1 MIVSESVFAKLV
13 DSVKEEIT
21 LCSEYVDRASLAQ
34 KLEMSRETL
43 CRKINDPAKMSI
55 DELSKIAVALGK
67 SLHFSFK

>member
-1 MIVSESVFAKLV
+1 MITQNFSEILV
-13 DSVKEEIT
+13 DTVKEEII
-21 LCSEYVDRASLAQ
+21 LCPEYVDQASLAQ

-67 SLHFSFK
+67 SLHFYFE